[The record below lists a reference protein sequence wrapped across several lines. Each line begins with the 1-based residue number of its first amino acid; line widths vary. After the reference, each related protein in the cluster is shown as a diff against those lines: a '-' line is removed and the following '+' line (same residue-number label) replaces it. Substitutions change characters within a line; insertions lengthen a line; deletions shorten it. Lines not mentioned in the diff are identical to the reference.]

1 MNQEVELDVL
11 IYEEDM
17 QQINDKVIVPLEIG
31 QLTQSIVDIAL
42 RRQKEY
48 YDEMIDYLL
57 EVIES
62 EHYGLSGECYQIL
75 EKEFNY
81 GKNKRME

>member
-17 QQINDKVIVPLEIG
+17 QKINDKVIIPSEIG

-48 YDEMIDYLL
+48 YQENLNYFR
-57 EVIES
+57 
-62 EHYGLSGECYQIL
+62 
-75 EKEFNY
+75 EKSKQDGGVY
-81 GKNKRME
+81 

>member
-1 MNQEVELDVL
+1 MKDIKLDVL

-17 QQINDKVIVPLEIG
+17 QQLNDKIIVPSEIG

-48 YDEMIDYLL
+48 YDEIIEYLL
-57 EVIES
+57 DVLEE
-62 EHYGLSGECYQIL
+62 EHIDSRTVYTKHLKE
-75 EKEFNY
+75 EFNY
-81 GKNKRME
+81 ELKY

>member
-1 MNQEVELDVL
+1 MKGDIMNQETKLDVL

-17 QQINDKVIVPLEIG
+17 QQINDKVIVPSEIG

-48 YDEMIDYLL
+48 YQEIIEYLL
-57 EVIES
+57 DALEE
-62 EHYGLSGECYQIL
+62 EHMGSRAVYTRQLK
-75 EKEFNY
+75 KEFNY
-81 GKNKRME
+81 EW

>member
-11 IYEEDM
+11 IYKEDM

-31 QLTQSIVDIAL
+31 QLTQSIVDITL

-48 YDEMIDYLL
+48 YQEIIEYLL
-57 EVIES
+57 DALEEEYIWIQ
-62 EHYGLSGECYQIL
+62 GLSIQ
-75 EKEFNY
+75 N
-81 GKNKRME
+81 N

>member
-17 QQINDKVIVPLEIG
+17 QQINDKVIVPSEIG

-62 EHYGLSGECYQIL
+62 EHYWFKRRMLSNI
-75 EKEFNY
+75 
-81 GKNKRME
+81 GKGV

>member
-1 MNQEVELDVL
+1 MNQETKLDVL

-17 QQINDKVIVPLEIG
+17 QQINDKIIVPSEIG

-48 YDEMIDYLL
+48 YQEIIEYLL
-57 EVIES
+57 DALEE
-62 EHYGLSGECYQIL
+62 EHMDSRIAYTRQLKE
-75 EKEFNY
+75 EFNY
-81 GKNKRME
+81 ELNY

>member
-1 MNQEVELDVL
+1 MKDIKLDVL

-17 QQINDKVIVPLEIG
+17 QQLNDKIVAPSEIG

-48 YDEMIDYLL
+48 YDEIIDYLL
-57 EVIES
+57 GVIED
-62 EHYGLSGECYQIL
+62 EHYGLSGECYEIL
-75 EKEFNY
+75 EKDFGY
-81 GKNKRME
+81 GRD

>member
-1 MNQEVELDVL
+1 MNQETKLDVL

-17 QQINDKVIVPLEIG
+17 QQINDKVIVPSEIG

-48 YDEMIDYLL
+48 YQEIIEYLL
-57 EVIES
+57 DALEEEHMESRIIYEEKIKSEFCYREV
-62 EHYGLSGECYQIL
+62 
-75 EKEFNY
+75 
-81 GKNKRME
+81 

>member
-1 MNQEVELDVL
+1 MNDIELNVL

-17 QQINDKVIVPLEIG
+17 QQLNDTVIVPSEIG

-48 YDEMIDYLL
+48 YDEIIDYLL
-57 EVIES
+57 EGLEE
-62 EHYGLSGECYQIL
+62 EHLGLSNVYYERLQ
-75 EKEFNY
+75 KEFDY
-81 GKNKRME
+81 K